1 MVDGKFFTLAYLAVT
16 CLSVPRVGAEV
27 SERYFRGNKESVL
40 RAILQNYLWYL
51 LVGRGDVAV
60 LRLDVRV
67 GVRRTIVLEI
77 FNLIKAKRHQA
88 MEK

>member
-1 MVDGKFFTLAYLAVT
+1 MQR
-16 CLSVPRVGAEV
+16 CLSDTLEGI
-27 SERYFRGNKESVL
+27 KESVL

-51 LVGRGDVAV
+51 LVGRGDVPI
-60 LRLDVRV
+60 LCLDVRV
-67 GVRRTIVLEI
+67 GVRRTIGLEI